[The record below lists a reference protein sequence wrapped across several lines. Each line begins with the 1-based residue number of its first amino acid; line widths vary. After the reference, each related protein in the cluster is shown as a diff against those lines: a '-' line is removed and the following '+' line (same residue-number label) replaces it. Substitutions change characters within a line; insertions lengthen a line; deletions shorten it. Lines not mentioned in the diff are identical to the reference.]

1 MGGWILGGG
10 APGRRGRGAPGIGI
24 EDDDTDSDSN
34 LAKGIYVLLFDF
46 HLVGTFPKRLIF
58 LDGGSTKYL
67 LCADSSLPDASYSQ
81 SFSMYPPCLFSISL
95 SCNVFLTTGV

>member
-1 MGGWILGGG
+1 MKPVRRGWVEPGRRGGWILGGGAPGRMGGWILGGG

-58 LDGGSTKYL
+58 LDGE
-67 LCADSSLPDASYSQ
+67 
-81 SFSMYPPCLFSISL
+81 SFYY
-95 SCNVFLTTGV
+95 